1 MLASQTLLWLRAAW
15 EVAVVCADA
24 DMVGASETSGGRSRL
39 LRIPSPVIAEVM
51 TISSHWKSGATCRGT
66 PRCLAPVRSGRAQAC
81 REYGFDQN
89 SFFLPSQRRLF
100 FRFFLLSDRTELAH
114 SQAAV
119 GPSLSER
126 TNPDQ

>member
-1 MLASQTLLWLRAAW
+1 MRLSLLIESAQLLKDHDPTAYALEGAVDGLASQTLLWLRAAW

-66 PRCLAPVRSGRAQAC
+66 PRCLALSRSGT
-81 REYGFDQN
+81 G
-89 SFFLPSQRRLF
+89 L
-100 FRFFLLSDRTELAH
+100 
-114 SQAAV
+114 
-119 GPSLSER
+119 
-126 TNPDQ
+126 